1 MNSKNTIV
9 YVKVPGRQR
18 EGFVDPPPFEWN
30 QHQDRKLWAHIST
43 IEDKDDIDWQLL
55 SNQTN
60 APEFFIR
67 KRVYQLFRVH
77 LKSIEQEIYSHTS
90 ADRAPNR
97 SSQAGDEPAASVGVL
112 NGYGQNI
119 NDIHDLSSLQTPPTC
134 RGKANKDEDGGNSSG
149 ISELSSLSV
158 SKSALEEA
166 LMDRLQL

>member
-9 YVKVPGRQR
+9 YVKVPGRKR
-18 EGFVDPPPFEWN
+18 EDFIDPPPFEWN
-30 QHQDRKLWAHIST
+30 QQQDRKLWAHIST

-55 SNQTN
+55 AKQTN

-77 LKSIEQEIYSHTS
+77 LKSFEQEIH
-90 ADRAPNR
+90 AHPGIDRPSNR
-97 SSQAGDEPAASVGVL
+97 LHVGDEPEASTGVL
-112 NGYGQNI
+112 NAYGQKLT
-119 NDIHDLSSLQTPPTC
+119 DTRDLNSLQTPPNG
-134 RGKANKDEDGGNSSG
+134 RGKTSKEEDGGNSSG